1 MMKYIDAMTDTVTVR
16 VSWKRK
22 QRSGEE
28 VRMSKG
34 ETFYIIIALLIYM
47 KIRPQKNIDNVFLAY
62 N

>member
-34 ETFYIIIALLIYM
+34 ETFYIIIAFLIYENQAS
-47 KIRPQKNIDNVFLAY
+47 QKY
-62 N
+62 